1 VTAPAGDL
9 IMRLQIMVKTAHRC
23 GTIIA
28 ALLLAAAAAPAA
40 GADLGRLFYT
50 PQQRTE
56 LDRKRATDTVEA
68 EVVVVESLVTVN
80 GRVSRS
86 SGKTTT
92 WINGVPQYD
101 TYSGQDPARIAI
113 DDNGRDTPVSVGDTL
128 DRTRGEV
135 RPAIAPGEIEIH
147 GTQRAPQP
155 GTR

>member
-1 VTAPAGDL
+1 MTEPARYL
-9 IMRLQIMVKTAHRC
+9 IMKLAIMAKTVRRY
-23 GTIIA
+23 GTIVA
-28 ALLLAAAAAPAA
+28 ALLLAATAAPAI
-40 GADLGRLFYT
+40 GAELGRLFYT
-50 PQQRTE
+50 PQQRAE
-56 LDRKRATDTVEA
+56 LDRKRASNAIEA
-68 EVVVVESLVTVN
+68 EVVVESLVTVN

-135 RPAIAPGEIEIH
+135 RPAIAPGGIEINV
-147 GTQRAPQP
+147 TQRAPQP